1 MVLYMGGRDRR
12 ERVREKKG
20 KEEKKRERIVNIEYR
35 TERKEKGGDF
45 TPPSINGGEEEKRR
59 HEKSRRG
66 EGKERGEEY

>member
-35 TERKEKGGDF
+35 RERKVKGGDF
-45 TPPSINGGEEEKRR
+45 TLQALMVEKKRR

>member
-35 TERKEKGGDF
+35 RERKVKGGDF
-45 TPPSINGGEEEKRR
+45 TPPSINGGEEEKSIDYI
-59 HEKSRRG
+59 HIM
-66 EGKERGEEY
+66 GKEKFSSPP